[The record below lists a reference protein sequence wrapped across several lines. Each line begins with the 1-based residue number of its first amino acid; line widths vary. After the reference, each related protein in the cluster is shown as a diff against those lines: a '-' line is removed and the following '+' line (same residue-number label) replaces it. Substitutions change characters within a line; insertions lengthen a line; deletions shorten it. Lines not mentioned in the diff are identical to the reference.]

1 MKDLKPWVLLQLQYK
16 KKTEEG
22 KKKKRNE
29 FLVLTPFAWVVK
41 LEKCLRYCIK
51 GTVPKFCPNS
61 CLSLTY
67 YKSKQVTDPC
77 THGRISHSYVFEF
90 TMV

>member
-1 MKDLKPWVLLQLQYK
+1 MGSLAVAVQEKD
-16 KKTEEG
+16 G
-22 KKKKRNE
+22 RRKKKKRNE